1 MQDQRDDTQPEGPP
15 AAGGGA
21 SWRRVVAVIVGAAL
35 VFGSF
40 VVPIPIFFEYL
51 PGPVRDVESL
61 IHVKGA
67 PTYASQG
74 HLYLTTVYID
84 VSVTLAQVVE
94 SLFRSDA
101 TIVLRQ
107 QVTGGQSIPQLLKE
121 NKQMMATSKMQ
132 AEAAVLSKLGLGQP
146 TGKGA
151 EIEATAS
158 GSPSQD
164 LLHKGDVV
172 VAVDGHK
179 VGTTCAA
186 GKLIQAR
193 GIGAT
198 VALTVIRNGSRRQVH
213 IKLGSN
219 PQDSAAPYLGVFWR
233 NLHYRFDP
241 KVHASFATGRIAG
254 PSAGLLFALALYD
267 KLTPDDLTAG
277 RRIAGT
283 GTIQCDGAVGPIGGI
298 QEKVSAAQSQ
308 GAQIF
313 LAPRSEA
320 NDAKAVAHDIIVV
333 PISTLDGAV
342 SYLQSLSG

>member
-1 MQDQRDDTQPEGPP
+1 MQDQQDDTQPESP
-15 AAGGGA
+15 ASGRAP
-21 SWRRVVAVIVGAAL
+21 WRRVAAVVLVAAL
-35 VFGSF
+35 VFASF

-67 PTYASQG
+67 PTYASEG

-121 NKQMMATSKMQ
+121 NRQMMASSKMQ
-132 AEAAVLSKLGLGQP
+132 AEAAVLSELGLGQP
-146 TGKGA
+146 TGDGA
-151 EIEATAS
+151 RIEATAP

-172 VAVDGHK
+172 VAVDGQK
-179 VGTTCAA
+179 VGTTCDA
-186 GKLIQAR
+186 GKLVQAR
-193 GIGAT
+193 GIGET
-198 VALTVIRNGSRRQVH
+198 VELTVVRNGSRRQVRV
-213 IKLGSN
+213 KLGTN
-219 PQDSAAPYLGVFWR
+219 PQDSAAPYLGVFWQ
-233 NLHYRFDP
+233 NLHYRFHP
-241 KVHASFATGRIAG
+241 QVRATFSTGQIAG

-277 RRIAGT
+277 RKIAGT

-298 QEKVSAAQSQ
+298 QEKVSAAESQ

-320 NDAKAVAHDIIVV
+320 ADARSVAHDISVV

-342 SYLQSLSG
+342 TYLQNLSH